1 MRNMSLLETTKSL
14 LRTNRIRPNILLGQN
29 FMVDPSIFQIMN
41 DSALLDRDDVVIDIG
56 AGLGF
61 LTRFLAERSM
71 QVLAVEMDSQLS
83 RVLAEQL
90 KGLSNVT
97 VIMGDVLRTEIPEF
111 NKAVSIPPYHI
122 SSRLLR
128 WLLQRHFDSSV
139 LVFQEEFARRLTASV
154 GSEDYGW
161 LTVLTYYR
169 AECELLDRVPRRMF
183 YPEPNV
189 DSTIVHLRPKE
200 SAPFMVED
208 EARFIRLVQ
217 DLFTERNRKVR
228 NAVRPLMKRVL
239 AGTDEGTQ
247 MISRR
252 IPFCNERV
260 RQLAPEDFGA
270 LANAIFS

>member
-1 MRNMSLLETTKSL
+1 MRNMSFLETTKSL

-61 LTRFLAERSM
+61 LTRFLAQRCK
-71 QVLAVEMDSQLS
+71 QVLAVEMDSRLS

-90 KGLSNVT
+90 KGLSNVA

-169 AECELLDRVPRRMF
+169 AECELLDQVPRRMF

-200 SAPFMVED
+200 PAPFMVED
-208 EARFIRLVQ
+208 EARFIRLVR

-228 NAVRPLMKRVL
+228 NAVMPLMKSVL
-239 AGTDEGTQ
+239 AGTGDTQ

-252 IPFCNERV
+252 VPFCNERV